1 MGKGEMLLNVF
12 HTECLKPFIM
22 KGKSE
27 KQQSPKLNWILV
39 FDQSEI
45 FVNHHQ
51 RIRLELD
58 LTIWVKLCR

>member
-1 MGKGEMLLNVF
+1 MLLNVF
-12 HTECLKPFIM
+12 HTECLKPFVM

-45 FVNHHQ
+45 FIKYHQ
-51 RIRLELD
+51 RRIRLELD